1 MFQKALVEGITVR
14 HSMSAIVAI
23 GLIRGDPIRL
33 HGSGRAQVAED
44 TSPSS
49 NNGYKMAEPIR
60 VLVTGAAGQI
70 AYSLLYSIAKGDVF
84 GKDQPII
91 LVLLDIPPML
101 PVLDGVVMELQDCA
115 LPLLREVIPTD
126 KVEVGFK
133 DLDAAILV
141 GSMPRK
147 EGMER
152 KDLLKANVAIFKT
165 QGAALDKYAKKTVK
179 TDYFWPDYSN
189 TNCLIASKSA
199 PSIPKENFSCLTRLD
214 HNRARSQVAIRVGVS
229 SDRVKNVIIWGNH
242 SSTQYPDVH
251 HATVEQHGKEVPAFE
266 AVKDDTWLKGD
277 FITTVQQR
285 GAAVIKA
292 RKLSSAMSAAKAICD
307 HMRDIWFGTP
317 DVRLGFGQKPFTF
330 TPLVFRGLPVIL
342 NVLEGE
348 FVSMGVYSSGNSYG
362 IPDDLMYSFPV
373 TIKNKSW
380 KVMDGLAINDFSRG
394 KMDATAAELIEER
407 DTAVSFLGV

>member
-1 MFQKALVEGITVR
+1 MPCLY
-14 HSMSAIVAI
+14 
-23 GLIRGDPIRL
+23 D
-33 HGSGRAQVAED
+33 AE
-44 TSPSS
+44 T
-49 NNGYKMAEPIR
+49 IR

-84 GKDQPII
+84 GRDQPLV

-101 PVLDGVVMELQDCA
+101 PVLEGVVMELQDCA
-115 LPLLREVIPTD
+115 LPILKEVIPTD
-126 KVEVGFK
+126 KEEVAFK

-152 KDLLKANVAIFKT
+152 KDLLKANVAIFKS

-179 TDYFWPDYSN
+179 VLVVGNPAN
-189 TNCLIASKSA
+189 TNCLVAAKSA

-214 HNRARSQVAIRVGVS
+214 HNRARSQVAMRCGIPA
-229 SDRVKNVIIWGNH
+229 DNVKNVIIWGNH

-251 HATVEQHGKEVPAFE
+251 HCMVSVGGKDVAAFDM
-266 AVKDDTWLKGD
+266 VKDDDWLKGD
-277 FITTVQQR
+277 FISTVQQR

-307 HMRDIWFGTP
+307 HMRDIWNGTP
-317 DVRLGFGQKPFTF
+317 
-330 TPLVFRGLPVIL
+330 
-342 NVLEGE
+342 EGE
-348 FVSMGVYSSGNSYG
+348 FISMGVYSTGNPYG
-362 IPDDLMYSFPV
+362 VPEDLIYSFPV
-373 TIKNKSW
+373 TIKDKSW
-380 KVMDGLAINDFSRG
+380 KIVDGLAINDFSRA
-394 KMDATAAELIEER
+394 KMDATAAELVEER